1 MLALKPHPVFRP
13 KSKRLSSRRAMTV
26 CIAAACQESDDE
38 PRIVLCRDW
47 RSEVPNVGSTDKQL
61 KFRNLSKQW
70 VALLAGN
77 TSKAEELCIRLEEH
91 LKTAKFTEANM
102 ADEVRKVFHEYKK
115 TLADSWLR
123 TTYGF
128 SFSHLI
134 DRGRETLGEQFVEAC
149 LDHISRLTVGAE
161 LIISGF
167 LDTYDYIDE
176 EMAPDST
183 ICALSENHDGD
194 VVVLE
199 DDFAVIGSGCN
210 AARTILSVREQDAVT
225 SLMETIYAVYEA
237 KYISETVPGVGPSF
251 SIDVMYPDGK
261 ILQLSDAGADQCTK
275 LYTRFGMKTTEIK
288 KKKTWFEFKAEYLE
302 PLDTPPSD
310 T

>member
-1 MLALKPHPVFRP
+1 
-13 KSKRLSSRRAMTV
+13 MTV

-77 TSKAEELCIRLEEH
+77 TSRAEELCIRFEEH
-91 LKTAKFTEANM
+91 LKKVKFTEAII
-102 ADEVRKVFHEYKK
+102 ADEVRAVFHDYKK
-115 TLADSWLR
+115 TLADSWLK

-134 DRGRETLGEQFVEAC
+134 DKGKETLGEQFVETC
-149 LDHISRLTVGAE
+149 LDQISRLTVGAE

-167 LDTYDYIDE
+167 LDVYDYVDQE
-176 EMAPDST
+176 TAPDSI

-199 DDFAVIGSGCN
+199 DEFAVIGSGCN
-210 AARTILSVREQDAVT
+210 AARTMLSVREQDAAT

-237 KYISETVPGVGPSF
+237 KTISETVPGVGPSV
-251 SIDVMYPDGK
+251 SIDVMYPGGT
-261 ILQLSDAGADQCTK
+261 ILQLSDTGFDRCNE
-275 LYTRFGMKTTEIK
+275 LLTRFGMRTTDTK
-288 KKKTWFEFKAEYLE
+288 KKKTWFEFKADYLE
-302 PLDTPPSD
+302 PLDTPQSD